1 MNVDPPHPPSM
12 PLTLQAELNY
22 VRSHCV
28 QVCQDNGL
36 DEVTVEYAP
45 RGIYKT
51 AFTVTAEGYM
61 QFDVPMSDEMKEVEK
76 LH

>member
-1 MNVDPPHPPSM
+1 MKVDGPNSPSM

-22 VRSHCV
+22 IRSHGV
-28 QVCQDNGL
+28 QVCQDNDL
-36 DEVTVEYAP
+36 DEVSFEYAP

-61 QFDVPMSDEMKEVEK
+61 QFDVPMSDEMEEVEK